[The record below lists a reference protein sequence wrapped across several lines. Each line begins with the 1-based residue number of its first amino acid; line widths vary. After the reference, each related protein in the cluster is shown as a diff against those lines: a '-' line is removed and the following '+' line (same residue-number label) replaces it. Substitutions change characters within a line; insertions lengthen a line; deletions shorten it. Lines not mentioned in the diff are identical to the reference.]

1 MSALLIACL
10 AFCAALALV
19 LAGLRRVPESEAWV
33 VQRFG
38 RYARTL
44 RPGWRY
50 VWPLLERVSQH
61 VALIGHRI
69 DLPLHARGATSA
81 TGQRATLYYQI
92 LEPERSGSQ
101 IADIDHVVEAA
112 AREQADAL
120 ALAGRDLDTMADR
133 LKPLLNLQL
142 GQLGLRVTRCQLPG
156 A

>member
-92 LEPERSGSQ
+92 LEPERSGSAGLPRACCRNGTVPTTSPRSA
-101 IADIDHVVEAA
+101 ILS
-112 AREQADAL
+112 RCL
-120 ALAGRDLDTMADR
+120 ACTCWTL
-133 LKPLLNLQL
+133 
-142 GQLGLRVTRCQLPG
+142 
-156 A
+156 

>member
-1 MSALLIACL
+1 MSALLLACL
-10 AFCAALALV
+10 VLCAALALV

-50 VWPLLERVSQH
+50 VWPLVERVSQH

-69 DLPLHARGATSA
+69 DLPLQSGAA
-81 TGQRATLYYQI
+81 GNVTGQRATLYYQI
-92 LEPERSGSQ
+92 LEPERSGPQ
-101 IADIDHVVEAA
+101 IADIDHVVEVA

-120 ALAGRDLDTMADR
+120 ARAGRDLDSMADR

-142 GQLGLRVTRCQLPG
+142 GELGLRVTRCQLPG